1 MARARVSGVGEP
13 DAAESAGD
21 SLARASRAE
30 FACSSMMR
38 TAARAVKEAESE
50 WRSRLPT
57 DDGCTRVFAR
67 RLLSRKALHETGEA
81 AGQLLERQRIS

>member
-1 MARARVSGVGEP
+1 MDMTYSVMVSLAPQNPCLCHSISLGTLLHTKEWRELEWRVGEP

-38 TAARAVKEAESE
+38 TAA
-50 WRSRLPT
+50 SR
-57 DDGCTRVFAR
+57 GR
-67 RLLSRKALHETGEA
+67 
-81 AGQLLERQRIS
+81 